1 LRRIFFGES
10 LEQHAQL
17 QGKGPARYH
26 LKIPALDSF
35 TTLKKFAEETQILI
49 QALGF
54 CIIEYSSLMDFGP

>member
-1 LRRIFFGES
+1 

-35 TTLKKFAEETQILI
+35 TTLKEVFRRDAHSDSGQWSFLGGKLGGARQRVRANEEPRL
-49 QALGF
+49 
-54 CIIEYSSLMDFGP
+54 